1 MKPNVI
7 LDTNILLDLFYFED
21 ESVAYLRKCIK
32 NQEIQAFTCTSIWEE
47 FEEVLAR
54 KPFSQTQ
61 EHILYLRQ
69 EYQAWFTWK
78 TPEKMGH
85 LKCSDPDDQV
95 FIDLAMELAPIL
107 IITKDNDLL
116 KMKKR
121 LETVG
126 VQALQQF
133 PEKSTN

>member
-1 MKPNVI
+1 
-7 LDTNILLDLFYFED
+7 
-21 ESVAYLRKCIK
+21 
-32 NQEIQAFTCTSIWEE
+32 
-47 FEEVLAR
+47 
-54 KPFSQTQ
+54 
-61 EHILYLRQ
+61 
-69 EYQAWFTWK
+69 
-78 TPEKMGH
+78 MGH

-95 FIDLAMELAPIL
+95 FIDLAMDFAPSL